1 MHSCPQHPDRLEIVP
16 ALLDVFVNIEATG
29 QAVEFE
35 QKFSYRRPMYDVM
48 KYLWPAGPMSN
59 SFVDVHGFMKYL
71 WCAGAMSSCSGGP
84 RRYPHTGT
92 RHLLWFVS

>member
-48 KYLWPAGPMSN
+48 KVMHCKTW
-59 SFVDVHGFMKYL
+59 
-71 WCAGAMSSCSGGP
+71 
-84 RRYPHTGT
+84 
-92 RHLLWFVS
+92 

>member
-1 MHSCPQHPDRLEIVP
+1 MVEVLGTKKILSPQHPDRLEIVP

-48 KYLWPAGPMSN
+48 KYLWELEDFQEKFASLG
-59 SFVDVHGFMKYL
+59 
-71 WCAGAMSSCSGGP
+71 
-84 RRYPHTGT
+84 R
-92 RHLLWFVS
+92 

>member
-1 MHSCPQHPDRLEIVP
+1 MVVVLQLGRSSPQHPDRLEIVP

-48 KYLWPAGPMSN
+48 KYLWELEDFQEKFASLG
-59 SFVDVHGFMKYL
+59 
-71 WCAGAMSSCSGGP
+71 
-84 RRYPHTGT
+84 R
-92 RHLLWFVS
+92 

>member
-1 MHSCPQHPDRLEIVP
+1 MFGPQHPDRLEIVP

-48 KYLWPAGPMSN
+48 RYLWELEDFQEKFASLVGCVFS
-59 SFVDVHGFMKYL
+59 DVYAYKSDLNYL
-71 WCAGAMSSCSGGP
+71 N
-84 RRYPHTGT
+84 
-92 RHLLWFVS
+92 

>member
-1 MHSCPQHPDRLEIVP
+1 MVLGTQKISAPQHPDRLEIVP

-48 KYLWPAGPMSN
+48 KVMRCPTWLQ
-59 SFVDVHGFMKYL
+59 L
-71 WCAGAMSSCSGGP
+71 
-84 RRYPHTGT
+84 TE
-92 RHLLWFVS
+92 